1 MGGQFSTTE
10 ALEEAKAKEAK
21 EKEWRRK
28 RGEEVSDSESED
40 DTDEKI
46 SESES
51 ESELESDEDHKSKG
65 AEGLI
70 EIANPNRVQ
79 ENMEMLTVTGKCKLQ
94 FETLLNQAEFE

>member
-28 RGEEVSDSESED
+28 RGEEVSDSESG
-40 DTDEKI
+40 DENDEEI

-51 ESELESDEDHKSKG
+51 ESESDEDHKSKG

>member
-28 RGEEVSDSESED
+28 RGEEVSDSESG
-40 DTDEKI
+40 DENGEEI

-51 ESELESDEDHKSKG
+51 ESESDEDHKSKG

-79 ENMEMLTVTGKCKLQ
+79 ENMEKLTVTGKV
-94 FETLLNQAEFE
+94 FR